1 MELRWLEDF
10 IALARTRHFSRAAD
24 EQNVTQ
30 PTFSRRIKLLEEEMG
45 TTLIN
50 RQTLPLSLTPA
61 GEEFLAL
68 CEQTTERVRMT
79 RDRITRLNEAQS
91 RRLLLAAPQSL
102 LSHFLTDWLE
112 EMGQP
117 PLQPYLRATGWLAA
131 DYFQALE
138 RGECDLAICYW
149 TKGRTPLELDMT
161 AFEHR
166 VIGAERL
173 VPVSIPDDAG
183 QPRFTLPGDKRAPQP
198 LIAYHAR
205 GLMQAAIEDHL
216 VRQPK
221 ACHFNVLTESIQS
234 SNVKE
239 LVCLGHGLGWL
250 PERVASDALTTGRLV
265 RAGPP
270 QWDVYLQVRLY
281 RHREA
286 HQSGLETFWSS
297 LDETAV

>member
-79 RDRITRLNEAQS
+79 RERITRLNEAQS

-149 TKGRTPLELDMT
+149 TKDRTPLELDMT

-183 QPRFTLPGDKRAPQP
+183 QPRFTLPGEKRAPQP

-216 VRQPK
+216 ARQPK

-250 PERVASDALTTGRLV
+250 PERVARDALTAGRLV
-265 RAGPP
+265 RAGPS
-270 QWDVYLQVRLY
+270 QWDIFLQVRLY

-297 LDETAV
+297 LDEAAV